1 MAEIIDKT
9 FMMQVTFKIELTEQE
24 AFPDAVAT
32 AFLEKI
38 KTKIHC
44 NRETMELVG
53 VKSDIWEVYE
63 EPDDEEN

>member
-1 MAEIIDKT
+1 MSDVKDRT
-9 FMMQVTFKIELTEQE
+9 FVVQMTTKIELTEQD
-24 AFPDAVAT
+24 AFPDLVAQ

-53 VKSDIWEVYE
+53 TKTEIWEVYE
-63 EPDDEEN
+63 EPDEED